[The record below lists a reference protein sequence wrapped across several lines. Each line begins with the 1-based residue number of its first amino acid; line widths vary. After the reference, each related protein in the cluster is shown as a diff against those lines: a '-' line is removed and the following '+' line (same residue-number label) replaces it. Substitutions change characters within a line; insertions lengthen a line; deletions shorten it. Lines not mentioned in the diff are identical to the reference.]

1 MSETRNQRLAYG
13 EELVALGKDNK
24 DIVVLDADLSKSTMS
39 AMFQNEF
46 PERFFEMGIAE
57 QDMLST
63 AAGFAL
69 GGKIPFVNSFA
80 VFVAGR
86 AYDQI
91 RQTISIGKLN
101 VKICGSSAGLSD
113 FGDGSTHQSIE
124 DVAIMNAIPNM
135 TILTPCDAEETRQA
149 VRAAVEIKGP
159 VYIRVSRNEVPDYI
173 KPEDTFEL
181 GKMRVLRDGSHVVL
195 FAHGTMVSCA
205 MEAAEDLG
213 KSNISTRVVNVNT
226 MKPFNY
232 VGALELTKGAK
243 AVVTAEEHTYIGG
256 LASAVCLVL
265 RKTKIPVDYVAIED
279 VFGQSAHSADELMKR
294 YGLTSKNIIE
304 KVGSLLKGEE

>member
-24 DIVVLDADLSKSTMS
+24 DIVVLDADLRKSTMS

-279 VFGQSAHSADELMKR
+279 VFGQSAHSAAELMIR

-304 KVGSLLKGEE
+304 KVGSLLNGEE